1 MLQYSMLKGIG
12 YINGGKMYLEPKN
25 RHLLVLPI
33 VEDEKKSIVVLPDDF
48 KKPTSIYAVC
58 DVLGMSED
66 CSMTVEIG
74 DRILVER
81 RMITEVK
88 AMGETNYLVLENYV
102 YGRLQDE

>member
-1 MLQYSMLKGIG
+1 MLKGIG

-33 VEDEKKSIVVLPDDF
+33 EEKNEKSTILVPDDY
-48 KKPTSIYAVC
+48 KKPQSPYVTC
-58 DVLGMSED
+58 DILGKADD
-66 CSMTVEIG
+66 CTVTANIG
-74 DRILVER
+74 DRVVIER
-81 RMITEVK
+81 RMLCEVK